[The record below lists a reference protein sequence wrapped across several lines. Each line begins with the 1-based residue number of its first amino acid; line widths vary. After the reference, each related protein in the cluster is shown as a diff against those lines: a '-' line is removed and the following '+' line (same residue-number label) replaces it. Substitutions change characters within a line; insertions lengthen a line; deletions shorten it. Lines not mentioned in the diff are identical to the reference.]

1 MYAYLEREM
10 IPAARA
16 LGATSRLVD
25 NPVSG
30 GGPLLIARRH
40 EGAELP
46 TVLTYG
52 HADVVLAEPGRWRA
66 GLDPWRVTVE
76 GDRWY
81 GRGTADNKGQ
91 HTINLA
97 ALEQVLRARDGR
109 LGFNLRILIETSEE
123 SGSAGLAESCAR
135 YGDELAADLLV
146 ASDGPRVT
154 AGRPT
159 VFLGARGSA
168 AFTLRVALRDRA
180 YHSGNWGGLLRNPAT
195 VLASAVACLVD
206 GRGQILVPGLRTPPI
221 PDAVRVALST
231 ITVGGGAQ
239 DPDIDQDWGQ
249 PGLTPA
255 ERVIGAN
262 TLEVL
267 SLAAGNPDTPVNAIP
282 GSAHAH
288 CQLRFVPGTDIAGLA
303 TAIRAHLDG
312 HGLGMVSVEPG
323 PIMNA
328 SRTDPDHPW
337 VRFALASLE
346 RTGGTRPDLLP
357 NLGGGLPNDVFTDG
371 LGLPTIWI
379 PHSYPACAQHA
390 PDEHLLAPLARQALR
405 LMAGMFWDLGSLS
418 LPRAPTPDLGR
429 WRWRRRQPAM
439 VMTTRLPTARCR
451 ESYRCGSPF
460 RPGTRR
466 RGRRG
471 HPASGRPGSAPRHG
485 R

>member
-1 MYAYLEREM
+1 MVPVAHR
-10 IPAARA
+10 
-16 LGATSRLVD
+16 LGAAAWITD
-25 NPVSG
+25 NPVAG
-30 GGPLLIARRH
+30 GGPLLIARRD
-40 EGAELP
+40 EAPGLL

-52 HADVVLAEPGRWRA
+52 HADVVLAEPERWRA

-76 GDRWY
+76 QDRWY

-109 LGFNLRILIETSEE
+109 LGFNLKVLIETSEE
-123 SGSAGLAESCAR
+123 SGSPGLAEFCER
-135 YGDELAADLLV
+135 HRDDLAADLLI
-146 ASDGPRVT
+146 ASDGPRV
-154 AGRPT
+154 AAARPT

-168 AFTLRVALRDRA
+168 AFTLRVALRERA

-206 GRGQILVPGLRTPPI
+206 GRGQILVPGLRTPPV
-221 PDAVRVALST
+221 PDAVRTALSA
-231 ITVGGGAQ
+231 ITLGGSAD
-239 DPDIDQDWGQ
+239 DPDIDEDWGE

-255 ERVIGAN
+255 ERVIGGN

-288 CQLRFVPGTDIAGLA
+288 CQLRFVPGTDVAGMVP
-303 TAIRAHLDG
+303 AIRAQLDMNG
-312 HGLGMVSVEPG
+312 FSMVSVEPG
-323 PIMNA
+323 HLMKA
-328 SRTDPDHPW
+328 SRTDPGHPR

-346 RTGGTRPDLLP
+346 RTEGAPPDLLP

-371 LGLPTIWI
+371 LCLPTIWI

-405 LMAGMFWDLGSLS
+405 LMAALFWDLG
-418 LPRAPTPDLGR
+418 D
-429 WRWRRRQPAM
+429 
-439 VMTTRLPTARCR
+439 
-451 ESYRCGSPF
+451 YRDAG
-460 RPGTRR
+460 
-466 RGRRG
+466 
-471 HPASGRPGSAPRHG
+471 
-485 R
+485 

>member
-1 MYAYLEREM
+1 MAQRRPDMFAYLEREM
-10 IPAARA
+10 VPAARR
-16 LGATSRLVD
+16 LGATARIAD
-25 NPVSG
+25 NPVAG
-30 GGPLLIARRH
+30 GGPLLIARRY
-40 EGAELP
+40 EDAGLP

-52 HADVVLAEPGRWRA
+52 HADVVPAEPERWRA

-76 GDRWY
+76 EDRWY

-97 ALEQVLRARDGR
+97 ALEQVLRARGGQ
-109 LGFNLRILIETSEE
+109 LGFNLKILIETSEE
-123 SGSAGLAESCAR
+123 SGSPGLAEFCAR
-135 YGDELAADLLV
+135 HGDELAADLLV
-146 ASDGPRVT
+146 ASDGPRIT

-159 VFLGARGSA
+159 VFLGSRGSA
-168 AFTLRVALRDRA
+168 AFMLRVLLRERA

-206 GRGQILVPGLRTPPI
+206 SRGQILVPGLRTPPI
-221 PDAVRVALST
+221 PDPVRAALSA
-231 ITVGGGAQ
+231 ITVGGGRG
-239 DPDIDQDWGQ
+239 DPDVDEDWGE

-255 ERVIGAN
+255 ERVIGGN

-288 CQLRFVPGTDIAGLA
+288 CQLRFSVGTDIAGMA
-303 TAIRAHLDG
+303 TAIRAHLDR
-312 HGLGMVSVEPG
+312 HGFGMVSVEPG
-323 PIMNA
+323 HIMNA

-346 RTGGTRPDLLP
+346 RTEGTPADLLP

-405 LMAGMFWDLGSLS
+405 LMAALFWDLG
-418 LPRAPTPDLGR
+418 
-429 WRWRRRQPAM
+429 
-439 VMTTRLPTARCR
+439 
-451 ESYRCGSPF
+451 EYRGC
-460 RPGTRR
+460 
-466 RGRRG
+466 
-471 HPASGRPGSAPRHG
+471 
-485 R
+485 